1 MAQTVLKATRESFGE
16 ALCELAKENKDIVV
30 FDADLAAAT
39 KTGVFKKA
47 YPDRF
52 FDCGIAEGN
61 MMGVAAGMAAA
72 GKIPVAASFAMF
84 ATGRA
89 FEQIRNSIAYPRLN
103 VKIAGSHAGIST
115 GEDGATHQCIEDI
128 AIMRAIPNMVVLN
141 PADHWEMKA
150 ATKAAIEYDGPVYI
164 RLGRLAIDSFN
175 DPETYS
181 FELGKGITLH
191 EGNDVAVIATGL
203 VVNEARK
210 AVQELEKEGIS
221 ARLINIHTIKPIDR
235 DIIVKAAKETGRIIT
250 VEEHNVPQRS
260 RLGAARRVQA
270 HPAAYRERYPRG
282 CKREIILALRGT
294 KQNASVLHSAVFYY
308 CSSFSRFVI
317 SAASSS

>member
-1 MAQTVLKATRESFGE
+1 MAETVLKATRESFGE
-16 ALCELAKENKDIVV
+16 ALCELAETNKDIVV

-47 YPDRF
+47 FPDRF

-61 MMGVAAGMAAA
+61 MIGVAAGLAAS

-89 FEQIRNSIAYPRLN
+89 FEQIRNSVAYPTLN

-128 AIMRAIPNMVVLN
+128 AIMRAIPNMMVLN

-150 ATKAAIEYDGPVYI
+150 ATKAALEYKGPVYI
-164 RLGRLAIDSFN
+164 RLGRAAVPVIYEEGKTFEIGKALRVREGKDAAI
-175 DPETYS
+175 
-181 FELGKGITLH
+181 L
-191 EGNDVAVIATGL
+191 ATGIM
-203 VVNEARK
+203 VNEALK
-210 AVQELEKEGIS
+210 AVRELEAEGIN

-235 DIIVKAAKETGRIIT
+235 DIIVKAAQETGRIIT
-250 VEEHNVPQRS
+250 VEEHN
-260 RLGAARRVQA
+260 
-270 HPAAYRERYPRG
+270 
-282 CKREIILALRGT
+282 IIGGLAD
-294 KQNASVLHSAVFYY
+294 AV
-308 CSSFSRFVI
+308 S
-317 SAASSS
+317 

>member
-16 ALCELAKENKDIVV
+16 ALCELAKDNKDIVV

-210 AVQELEKEGIS
+210 AVEALEKEGIN

-235 DIIVKAAKETGRIIT
+235 EIIVKAAQECGQLIT
-250 VEEHNVPQRS
+250 VEEHNVIGGLADAVCEVTSGECPVKVTRIGVYDRFGYS
-260 RLGAARRVQA
+260 G
-270 HPAAYRERYPRG
+270 PAWDLLEKFGLTETNIKKVIRETV
-282 CKREIILALRGT
+282 K
-294 KQNASVLHSAVFYY
+294 
-308 CSSFSRFVI
+308 
-317 SAASSS
+317 

>member
-16 ALCELAKENKDIVV
+16 ALCELAKDNKDIVV

-191 EGNDVAVIATGL
+191 EGNDVAVIATGC
-203 VVNEARK
+203 RY
-210 AVQELEKEGIS
+210 
-221 ARLINIHTIKPIDR
+221 R
-235 DIIVKAAKETGRIIT
+235 DGSCR
-250 VEEHNVPQRS
+250 QRS
-260 RLGAARRVQA
+260 AQGCSGARGRGHFGAPDKHSHNQA
-270 HPAAYRERYPRG
+270 HRPRYHHKGGEGNGQDHHR
-282 CKREIILALRGT
+282 
-294 KQNASVLHSAVFYY
+294 
-308 CSSFSRFVI
+308 
-317 SAASSS
+317 